1 MPVSAQQKPA
11 LFETRGLRWK
21 SHPALSSSDLYLDGK
36 SAYLHGTKLLF
47 DAMVEPASH
56 LLAGEFRILNQPA
69 RQALRSGEAA
79 LCPSRLPAPNTTS
92 LIDALTM
99 SAGLLGYS
107 KSDALRCLEQVE
119 LVPFCRTRLLA
130 LTAEQQRRAGIA
142 HGLITNPK
150 LLVFTQPFLD
160 LSNSA
165 RQSLSQLME
174 QVTRDRSW
182 MLAGEASCSV
192 SHKWRERAT
201 WIIYAEG
208 EQLLA
213 TKTALPMPA
222 AYYLHVK
229 GRAKGLAAELK
240 NAGAVVTPS
249 ANPQVL
255 LVEAL
260 DAAQIA
266 KVCAAFSECSVV
278 SLEPAEE
285 AGFRNSH
292 AKSAL

>member
-21 SHPALSSSDLYLDGK
+21 RQPALSSSDFCLDGN
-36 SAYLHGTKLLF
+36 SVYLHGTKRLF

-56 LLAGEFRILNQPA
+56 LLAGEFRILNQAA
-69 RQALRSGEAA
+69 REVLRSGAAA
-79 LCPSRLPAPNTTS
+79 LCPSRLPAPDTTR

-99 SAGLLGYS
+99 SAGLLGYA
-107 KSDALRCLEQVE
+107 KSDVLRCLEQVG
-119 LVPFCRTRLLA
+119 LAPYRKTRLLA
-130 LTAEQQRRAGIA
+130 LSAEQERRAGIA

-150 LLVFTQPFLD
+150 LLVFTQPFFD
-160 LSNSA
+160 LPSGA
-165 RQSLSQLME
+165 RQSVSQLME

-182 MLAGEASCSV
+182 MLAGEANCSV

-213 TKTALPMPA
+213 TRTALPTPA
-222 AYYLHVK
+222 AYFLHVK
-229 GRAKGLAAELK
+229 GRAKGLTAELR
-240 NAGAVVTPS
+240 NTGAVVTPS
-249 ANPQVL
+249 TNPQVL
-255 LVEAL
+255 LIEAL
-260 DAAQIA
+260 DAAQITG
-266 KVCAAFSECSVV
+266 VCATFSECSVV